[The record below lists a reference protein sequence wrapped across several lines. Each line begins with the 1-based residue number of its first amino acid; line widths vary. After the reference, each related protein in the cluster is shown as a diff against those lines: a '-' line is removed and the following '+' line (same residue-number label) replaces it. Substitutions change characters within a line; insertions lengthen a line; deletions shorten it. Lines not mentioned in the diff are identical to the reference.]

1 MAQRGYRPPRNT
13 RNNSPIAV
21 IAASILLI
29 VVAAIVGWLIFGY
42 NGAGSSTPTPGT
54 ATTTTVAVVTSPTAS
69 ADPKSTATPE
79 ATATA
84 AETPT
89 QEATPVA
96 TPTEPPTPTPQPTPT
111 PVVGDYGELP
121 SADIPSG
128 TPGARR
134 LQLDYHLNLSLQS
147 IPQQAPVYLLEPRTW
162 KQADVEQ
169 LAKSLGVTG
178 DVTDQGNGSFSASGG
193 AGNLYISN
201 SLVQYIAAPASSGT
215 PTSETLPGNDALV
228 QTARSWL
235 IQQNLL
241 GAAIGPGA
249 VINRDE
255 AQHLA
260 QVQIKPVEPD
270 QILSAIP
277 SANVTLNAA
286 GDVLEAYVRWPAS
299 MPRSTY
305 GLRSSADLWSD
316 ASQGRGYVEIDD
328 SSLPSGSGALSGQ
341 ATITAT
347 SLAYTTAG
355 APETKQYL
363 VPLVVFEGQ
372 ATVDGVDNPIP
383 IKIYVPAVGAQAAP
397 RG

>member
-1 MAQRGYRPPRNT
+1 MAQRGYRPPRNN
-13 RNNSPIAV
+13 RGNSPTAI

-42 NGAGSSTPTPGT
+42 RGTGGSTPTPTGT
-54 ATTTTVAVVTSPTAS
+54 ADVAVVVSPTVTENS
-69 ADPKSTATPE
+69 QETATPE
-79 ATATA
+79 ATATE
-84 AETPT
+84 AET
-89 QEATPVA
+89 ATPTETPEA

-111 PVVGDYGELP
+111 PVIGDYGELP

-134 LQLDYHLNLSLQS
+134 LKLDYHLNLSLQA
-147 IPQQAPVYLLEPRTW
+147 IPQQAPVYLLETRTW
-162 KQADVEQ
+162 KKADVEQ
-169 LAKSLGVTG
+169 LAQSLGITG

-193 AGNLYISN
+193 VGNLYISN
-201 SLVQYIAAPASSGT
+201 SLVQFIATPNNAGT
-215 PTSETLPGNDALV
+215 PTSGTLPGNDSLV
-228 QTARSWL
+228 QTARNWL

-241 GAAIGPGA
+241 GAAIGPGS

-255 AQHLA
+255 QQHLA
-260 QVQIKPVEPD
+260 QIQVKPVEPD

-277 SANVTLNAA
+277 SANVTVNAS

-305 GLRSSADLWSD
+305 GLRSAADLWAD

-328 SSLPSGSGALSGQ
+328 SSLPAGSSALTGQ